1 MKISNIHVSAG
12 RTFNHPFEQYSNF
25 RCDVQLQAGLEP
37 DEDPIKAVQDL
48 QAQVEKIA
56 EDHKQDL
63 LKNIRELERIAR
75 CNDEISQLE
84 ERMRQADERL
94 KGLRRSVAAYQGGER
109 LELDGGSGEDNAA

>member
-1 MKISNIHVSAG
+1 MKIHNIHVSAG

-37 DEDPIKAVQDL
+37 DEDPVAATQAL

-63 LKNIRELERIAR
+63 LKNIRKLQEISRANEEISELERRTDMALNRIK
-75 CNDEISQLE
+75 E
-84 ERMRQADERL
+84 
-94 KGLRRSVAAYQGGER
+94 LRRSVAAYQGGER
-109 LELDGGSGEDNAA
+109 LELDGGSTEEV

>member
-25 RCDVQLQAGLEP
+25 RCDVQLQAHIEEG
-37 DEDPIKAVQDL
+37 EDPIEATHAL

-63 LKNIRELERIAR
+63 LKNIRELERISR
-75 CNDEISQLE
+75 CNEEISQLE

-109 LELDGGSGEDNAA
+109 LELSSDERES

>member
-1 MKISNIHVSAG
+1 MKIDRIHVSAG

-25 RCDVQLQAGLEP
+25 RCDVQLQAEIEDG
-37 DEDPIKAVQDL
+37 EDPIKSTADL

-56 EDHKQDL
+56 EDHKQGL

-94 KGLRRSVAAYQGGER
+94 KNLRRSVSAYQGGER
-109 LELDGGSGEDNAA
+109 LELDGNNS

>member
-1 MKISNIHVSAG
+1 MKIYKVHVSAG

-25 RCDVQLQAGLEP
+25 RCDVQLQAEIEDG
-37 DEDPIKAVQDL
+37 EDPVITTQAL
-48 QAQVEKIA
+48 QAQVEKIT

-75 CNDEISQLE
+75 CNEEISQLE
-84 ERMRQADERL
+84 ERMRQANERL

-109 LELDGGSGEDNAA
+109 LELQGDNSDA